1 MHSTHTGDVG
11 APLQRVPPLSLQGAL
26 AGSDGFENTPF
37 VHRSMVQP
45 LLSTGRSVSSL
56 TVTWLPV
63 MQMLFLQSPV
73 IWPGPGTAVPSAV
86 LLMPQTP
93 AVQVRL

>member
-1 MHSTHTGDVG
+1 MA
-11 APLQRVPPLSLQGAL
+11 APLQRVPPFSLQVAL
-26 AGSDGFENTPF
+26 AGSDGFEGVPF
-37 VHRSMVQP
+37 VHRSIVQP

-63 MQMLFLQSPV
+63 MQTSFLQSFGV
-73 IWPGPGTAVPSAV
+73 GTPTVVPSAV

-93 AVQVRL
+93 AVQVRM

>member
-1 MHSTHTGDVG
+1 M
-11 APLQRVPPLSLQGAL
+11 PPFSLQVAL
-26 AGSDGFENTPF
+26 AGSDGFEGVPSVQT
-37 VHRSMVQP
+37 SIVQP

-63 MQMLFLQSPV
+63 MQMFFLQSRGVWLP
-73 IWPGPGTAVPSAV
+73 TAVPSAV

-93 AVQVRL
+93 AVQVRM